1 MATKKEVDEHLAI
14 ALNEIGQIK
23 PWFEKDV
30 NAWVFCHSKY
40 PEVEYGGESK
50 KDVIE
55 NYPKYLREFIK
66 HRLNANLAPRVEKAT
81 KGRGGRREGAGR
93 PKGTRKEAKKRV
105 YLPKDVAEWIGERG
119 SISQVRSLIAKGRS

>member
-1 MATKKEVDEHLAI
+1 MATKKEIEEHLAI

-23 PWFEKDV
+23 PWVEKDV
-30 NAWVFCHSKY
+30 NAWVFSHPKY
-40 PEVEYGGESK
+40 PEVEYGGDSE

-66 HRLNANLAPRVEKAT
+66 HRLNDNLSARAEKMT

-93 PKGTRKEAKKRV
+93 PKGTSKEDKKRV
-105 YLPKDVAEWIGERG
+105 YLPRDIAEWIGECG
-119 SISQVRSLIAKGRS
+119 SISQVRSLIAKGRN